1 MTESAAA
8 ESMKEAS
15 MNKSPS
21 VQLDP
26 TRMNVDEKASN
37 IGSFKTEVLS
47 RGISD
52 VLQNTT

>member
-26 TRMNVDEKASN
+26 DRMDVDEKASN
-37 IGSFKTEVLS
+37 IGSFKREVLS
-47 RGISD
+47 RGSTD